1 MTSTTL
7 TQAGTL
13 ARQLAAMPRRT
24 VSDCLEIDTTAAAIL
39 RTLADGMDDTDAA
52 GIVLTAAADIE
63 ACVRDMREREQ
74 INERDRER
82 VRARVMRGM
91 AA

>member
-1 MTSTTL
+1 MTAALTTL
-7 TQAGTL
+7 SGQL
-13 ARQLAAMPRRT
+13 SRQLAAMPRRT
-24 VSDCLEIDTTAAAIL
+24 VDDCLEIDTTAAAIL
-39 RTLADGMDDTDAA
+39 RTLADGLDDTDAG
-52 GIVLTAAADIE
+52 GIVLSAAADIE

-74 INERDRER
+74 IAERDRER

>member
-1 MTSTTL
+1 MPSATL

-24 VSDCLEIDTTAAAIL
+24 ADDCLAVDETAAAIL
-39 RTLADGMDDTDAA
+39 RTLADGLDDTDAA

-63 ACVRDMREREQ
+63 ACVADMREREQ
-74 INERDRER
+74 VAERDRAR

>member
-1 MTSTTL
+1 MSALATTL
-7 TQAGTL
+7 AGQL
-13 ARQLAAMPRRT
+13 ARELAAMPRRT
-24 VSDCLEIDTTAAAIL
+24 VDDCLAVDETAAAIL
-39 RTLADGMDDTDAA
+39 RTLAAGMDDTDAA